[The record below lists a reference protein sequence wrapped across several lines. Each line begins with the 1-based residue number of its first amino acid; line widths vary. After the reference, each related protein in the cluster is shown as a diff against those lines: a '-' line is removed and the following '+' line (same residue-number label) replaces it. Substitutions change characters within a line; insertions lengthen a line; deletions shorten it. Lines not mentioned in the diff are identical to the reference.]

1 MNQNLLNFC
10 FLILFSQNIIFSQ
23 TYFEEYNLNK
33 DTIKERFKKLN
44 QKTLIEL
51 YYNEEVEKKII
62 QQLIYKKK
70 FYNKNKSNI
79 EFYLPLFHE
88 KLSDENLPVE
98 LKYLPIVESNLS
110 PTATSKVG
118 ATGLWQLMF
127 YTAVENGLV
136 MNSYVDE
143 RIDPVKSTTAAVRYL
158 KKLYDIHK
166 DWNLAV
172 ASYNAGPR
180 TISKAIH
187 RSGGYQ
193 NYWNIRPFLPNE
205 TANYIPSFFATMY
218 VLEYAKEH
226 GINIDNNSNYFFK
239 TDSVLITKRISM
251 RQISKALNIS
261 EDQLMNLNPSYI
273 HKIIPVVE
281 GQENYIYIPDSLTP
295 KFLESEQDIYE
306 LATRE
311 FELREKPLPSLYSI
325 NSKLVYKIK
334 YGDFLGKIANK
345 FGVTVSQI
353 KKWNNLNTDQ
363 IRENQKIIIF
373 PKKIPKN

>member
-1 MNQNLLNFC
+1 MIQNLLNFC
-10 FLILFSQNIIFSQ
+10 FFVLFFQNTIFCQ
-23 TYFEEYNLNK
+23 THFEEHNFDR

-62 QQLIYKKK
+62 QQLTHKLK
-70 FYNKNKSNI
+70 FYNKNKWNL
-79 EFYLPLFHE
+79 ELYLPLFHE
-88 KLSDENLPVE
+88 KLSNEKLPVE
-98 LKYLPIVESNLS
+98 LKYLPVVESNLS

-143 RIDPVKSTTAAVRYL
+143 RMDPVKSTTAAVRYL

-166 DWNLAV
+166 DWDLAV

-180 TISKAIH
+180 TISKAIQ

-193 NYWNIRPFLPNE
+193 NYWNIRPFLPKE
-205 TANYIPSFFATMY
+205 TANYIPSFFATIY

-226 GINIDNNSNYFFK
+226 GINFDNNSNYFFK
-239 TDSVLITKRISM
+239 TDSVLITQKVSM
-251 RQISKALNIS
+251 HQISKVLNIS
-261 EDQLMNLNPSYI
+261 EEKLIDLNPSYV
-273 HKIIPVVE
+273 HKIIPAVE
-281 GQENYIYIPDSLTP
+281 GQENYLYIPDSLSS
-295 KFLESEQDIYE
+295 KFLESKQDIYE

-311 FELREKPLPSLYSI
+311 FELREKPLPSLFSI

-334 YGDFLGKIANK
+334 YGDFLGKIANR

-353 KKWNNLNTDQ
+353 KKWNNLTTDQ

>member
-1 MNQNLLNFC
+1 MIQKLLNFC
-10 FLILFSQNIIFSQ
+10 FFILFSQNIIFSQ
-23 TYFEEYNLNK
+23 THLEQHNLNK

-62 QQLIYKKK
+62 QQLTYKLK
-70 FYNKNKSNI
+70 FYNKSKRDL

-88 KLSDENLPVE
+88 KLSNEKLPVE
-98 LKYLPIVESNLS
+98 LKYLPVIESNLN

-143 RIDPVKSTTAAVRYL
+143 RMDPVKSTTAAVRYL

-166 DWNLAV
+166 EWNLAV

-180 TISKAIH
+180 TISKAIQ

-193 NYWNIRPFLPNE
+193 NYWNIRPFLPKE
-205 TANYIPSFFATMY
+205 TANYIPSFFATIY

-226 GINIDNNSNYFFK
+226 GINIDNNYNYFFK
-239 TDSVLITKRISM
+239 TDSVLIKQKVSM
-251 RQISKALNIS
+251 HQVSKVLNIS
-261 EDQLMNLNPSYI
+261 EDKLTDLNPSYV

-281 GQENYIYIPDSLTP
+281 GQENYIYIPDSLSS
-295 KFLESEQDIYE
+295 KFLNSEQDIYE
-306 LATRE
+306 LARRE
-311 FELREKPLPSLYSI
+311 FELREKPLPSLFSI

-334 YGDFLGKIANK
+334 YGDFLGKIANR

-353 KKWNNLNTDQ
+353 KKWNNLSTDK

>member
-1 MNQNLLNFC
+1 MIQKILNFC
-10 FLILFSQNIIFSQ
+10 FFILFSQNIIFSQ
-23 TYFEEYNLNK
+23 THLEQYSLNK

-44 QKTLIEL
+44 QRTLIEL

-62 QQLIYKKK
+62 QQLTHKLK
-70 FYNKNKSNI
+70 FYDKSKRDL

-88 KLSDENLPVE
+88 KLSNQNLPVE
-98 LKYLPIVESNLS
+98 LKYLPVVESNLN

-143 RIDPVKSTTAAVRYL
+143 RMDPVKSTTAAVRYL

-166 DWNLAV
+166 EWNLAV

-180 TISKAIH
+180 TISKAIQ

-193 NYWNIRPFLPNE
+193 NYWNIRPFLPRE
-205 TANYIPSFFATMY
+205 TANYIPSFFATIY

-226 GINIDNNSNYFFK
+226 GININNNSNYFFK
-239 TDSVLITKRISM
+239 TDSVLIKQKVSM
-251 RQISKALNIS
+251 HQVSKVLNIS
-261 EDQLMNLNPSYI
+261 EDKLTDLNPSYV

-281 GQENYIYIPDSLTP
+281 GQENYIYIPDSLSS
-295 KFLESEQDIYE
+295 KFLNNEQDIYE

-311 FELREKPLPSLYSI
+311 FELREKPLPSLFSI

-334 YGDFLGKIANK
+334 YGDFLGKIANR

-353 KKWNNLNTDQ
+353 KKWNNLSTDQ
-363 IRENQKIIIF
+363 IKENQKIIIF

>member
-1 MNQNLLNFC
+1 MIQKLLNFC
-10 FLILFSQNIIFSQ
+10 FFILFSQNIIFSQ
-23 TYFEEYNLNK
+23 THLEQHNLNE

-62 QQLIYKKK
+62 QQLTHKLN
-70 FYNKNKSNI
+70 FYNKSKRDL

-88 KLSDENLPVE
+88 KLSNEKLPVE
-98 LKYLPIVESNLS
+98 LKYLPVVESNLN
-110 PTATSKVG
+110 PTAISKVG

-127 YTAVENGLV
+127 YTAVENGLA

-143 RIDPVKSTTAAVRYL
+143 RMDPVKSTKAAVRYL

-166 DWNLAV
+166 EWNLAV

-180 TISKAIH
+180 TISKAIQ

-193 NYWNIRPFLPNE
+193 NYWNIRPFLPKE
-205 TANYIPSFFATMY
+205 TANYIPSFFATIY

-239 TDSVLITKRISM
+239 TDSVLIKQKVSM
-251 RQISKALNIS
+251 HQVSNALNIS
-261 EDQLMNLNPSYI
+261 EDKLTDLNPSYV

-281 GQENYIYIPDSLTP
+281 GQENYIYIPDSLSS
-295 KFLESEQDIYE
+295 KFLNSEQDIYE
-306 LATRE
+306 LARRE
-311 FELREKPLPSLYSI
+311 FELREKPLPSLFSI

-334 YGDFLGKIANK
+334 YGDFLGKIANR

-353 KKWNNLNTDQ
+353 KKWNNLSTDQ

>member
-1 MNQNLLNFC
+1 MIQKLLNLC
-10 FLILFSQNIIFSQ
+10 FFILFFQNIIFSQ
-23 TYFEEYNLNK
+23 THLEQHNLNK

-62 QQLIYKKK
+62 QQLTHKLK
-70 FYNKNKSNI
+70 FYNNNKRDL

-88 KLSDENLPVE
+88 KLSNEKLPVE
-98 LKYLPIVESNLS
+98 LKYLPVVESNLN

-143 RIDPVKSTTAAVRYL
+143 RMDPVKSTTAAVRYL

-166 DWNLAV
+166 EWNLAV

-180 TISKAIH
+180 TISKAIQ

-193 NYWNIRPFLPNE
+193 NYWNIRPFLPRE
-205 TANYIPSFFATMY
+205 TANYIPSFFATIY

-239 TDSVLITKRISM
+239 TDSVLIKQKVSM
-251 RQISKALNIS
+251 HQVSKALNIS
-261 EDQLMNLNPSYI
+261 EEKLTDLNPSYV

-281 GQENYIYIPDSLTP
+281 GQKNYIYIPDTLSS
-295 KFLESEQDIYE
+295 KFLDSEEDIYE
-306 LATRE
+306 LAARE
-311 FELREKPLPSLYSI
+311 FELREKPLPSLFSI

-334 YGDFLGKIANK
+334 YGDFLGKIANR

-353 KKWNNLNTDQ
+353 KKWNNLSSDQ
-363 IRENQKIIIF
+363 IKENQKIIIF

>member
-1 MNQNLLNFC
+1 MIQKLLNFC
-10 FLILFSQNIIFSQ
+10 FFILFFQNIIFSQ
-23 TYFEEYNLNK
+23 THLEQHNLNK

-62 QQLIYKKK
+62 QQLTHKLK
-70 FYNKNKSNI
+70 FYNNNKRDL

-88 KLSDENLPVE
+88 KLSNEKLPVE
-98 LKYLPIVESNLS
+98 LKYLPVVESNLN

-143 RIDPVKSTTAAVRYL
+143 RMDPVKSTTAAVRYL

-166 DWNLAV
+166 EWNLAV

-180 TISKAIH
+180 TISKAIQ

-193 NYWNIRPFLPNE
+193 NYWNIRPFLPRE
-205 TANYIPSFFATMY
+205 TANYIPSFFATIY

-239 TDSVLITKRISM
+239 TDSILIKQKVSM
-251 RQISKALNIS
+251 HQVSNALNIS
-261 EDQLMNLNPSYI
+261 EDKLTDLNPSYV

-281 GQENYIYIPDSLTP
+281 GQENYIYIPDSLSS
-295 KFLESEQDIYE
+295 KFLNSEQDIYE

-311 FELREKPLPSLYSI
+311 FELREKPLPSLFSI

-334 YGDFLGKIANK
+334 YGDFLGKIANR

-353 KKWNNLNTDQ
+353 KKWNNLVSDQ
-363 IRENQKIIIF
+363 IKENQKIIIF

>member
-1 MNQNLLNFC
+1 MIQKLLNFC
-10 FLILFSQNIIFSQ
+10 FFILFFQNIIFSQ
-23 TYFEEYNLNK
+23 THLEQHNLNK

-62 QQLIYKKK
+62 QQLTHKLK
-70 FYNKNKSNI
+70 FYNNNKRDL

-88 KLSDENLPVE
+88 KLSNEKLPVE
-98 LKYLPIVESNLS
+98 LKYLPVVESNLN

-143 RIDPVKSTTAAVRYL
+143 RMDPVKSTTAAVRYL

-166 DWNLAV
+166 EWNLAV

-180 TISKAIH
+180 TISKAIQ

-193 NYWNIRPFLPNE
+193 NYWNIRPFLPRE
-205 TANYIPSFFATMY
+205 TANYIPSFFATIY

-239 TDSVLITKRISM
+239 TDSVLVKQKVSM
-251 RQISKALNIS
+251 RQVSNALNIS
-261 EDQLMNLNPSYI
+261 EDKLTDLNPSYV

-281 GQENYIYIPDSLTP
+281 GQENYIYIPDSLSS
-295 KFLESEQDIYE
+295 KFLNSEQDIYE

-311 FELREKPLPSLYSI
+311 FELREKPLPSLFSI

-334 YGDFLGKIANK
+334 YGDFLGKIANR

-353 KKWNNLNTDQ
+353 KKWNNLSTDQ

>member
-62 QQLIYKKK
+62 QQLIYKTK

>member
-1 MNQNLLNFC
+1 MIQKLLNFC
-10 FLILFSQNIIFSQ
+10 FFILFSQNIIFSQ
-23 TYFEEYNLNK
+23 THLEQHNLNK

-62 QQLIYKKK
+62 QQLTHKLK
-70 FYNKNKSNI
+70 FYNKSKRDL

-88 KLSDENLPVE
+88 KLSNEKLPVE
-98 LKYLPIVESNLS
+98 LKYLPVIESNLN
-110 PTATSKVG
+110 PAATSKVG

-143 RIDPVKSTTAAVRYL
+143 RMDPVKSTTAAVRYL

-166 DWNLAV
+166 EWNLAV

-180 TISKAIH
+180 TISKAIQ

-193 NYWNIRPFLPNE
+193 NYWNIRPFLPKE
-205 TANYIPSFFATMY
+205 TANYIPSFFATIY

-239 TDSVLITKRISM
+239 TDSVLIKQRVSIH
-251 RQISKALNIS
+251 QISKVLNIS
-261 EDQLMNLNPSYI
+261 EDKLTDLNPSYV

-281 GQENYIYIPDSLTP
+281 GQENYIYIPDSLSS
-295 KFLESEQDIYE
+295 KFLNSEQDIYE

-311 FELREKPLPSLYSI
+311 FELREKPLPSLFSI

-334 YGDFLGKIANK
+334 YGDFLGKIANR

-353 KKWNNLNTDQ
+353 KKWNNLSTDQ

>member
-23 TYFEEYNLNK
+23 TYFEEYNFNK
-33 DTIKERFKKLN
+33 DTIKERFNKLN

-62 QQLIYKKK
+62 KQLTYKTR

-88 KLSDENLPVE
+88 KLSNENLPVE
-98 LKYLPIVESNLS
+98 LKYLPIVESNLI

-143 RIDPVKSTTAAVRYL
+143 RMDPVKSTTAAVRYL

>member
-62 QQLIYKKK
+62 QQLIYKTK

-143 RIDPVKSTTAAVRYL
+143 RMDPVKSTTAAVRYL

-281 GQENYIYIPDSLTP
+281 GQENYIYIPNSLTP

>member
-1 MNQNLLNFC
+1 MIQKLLNFC
-10 FLILFSQNIIFSQ
+10 FFILFSQNIIFSQ
-23 TYFEEYNLNK
+23 THLEKHNLNK

-62 QQLIYKKK
+62 QQLTHKLK
-70 FYNKNKSNI
+70 FYNKSKRHL

-88 KLSDENLPVE
+88 KLSNEKLPVE
-98 LKYLPIVESNLS
+98 LKYLPVIESNLN

-143 RIDPVKSTTAAVRYL
+143 RMDPVKSTTAAVRYL

-166 DWNLAV
+166 EWNLAV

-180 TISKAIH
+180 TISKAIQ

-193 NYWNIRPFLPNE
+193 NYWNIRPFLPKE
-205 TANYIPSFFATMY
+205 TANYIPSFFATIY

-226 GINIDNNSNYFFK
+226 GINIDNDSNYFFK
-239 TDSVLITKRISM
+239 TDSVLIKQKVSIHQVSN
-251 RQISKALNIS
+251 ALNIS
-261 EDQLMNLNPSYI
+261 EDKLTDLNPSYV

-281 GQENYIYIPDSLTP
+281 GQENYIYIPDSLSS
-295 KFLESEQDIYE
+295 KFLNSEQDIYE
-306 LATRE
+306 LARRE
-311 FELREKPLPSLYSI
+311 FELREKPLPSLFSI

-334 YGDFLGKIANK
+334 YGDFLGRIANR

-353 KKWNNLNTDQ
+353 KKWNNLSTDQ

>member
-1 MNQNLLNFC
+1 MIQKLLNFC
-10 FLILFSQNIIFSQ
+10 FFILFFQNIIFSQ
-23 TYFEEYNLNK
+23 THLEQHNLNK

-62 QQLIYKKK
+62 QQLTHKLK
-70 FYNKNKSNI
+70 FYNKRKRDL

-88 KLSDENLPVE
+88 KLSNEKLPVE
-98 LKYLPIVESNLS
+98 LKYLPVIESNLN

-143 RIDPVKSTTAAVRYL
+143 RMDPVKSTTAAVRYL

-166 DWNLAV
+166 EWNLAV

-180 TISKAIH
+180 TISKAIQ

-193 NYWNIRPFLPNE
+193 NYWNIRPFLPKE
-205 TANYIPSFFATMY
+205 TANYIPSFFATIY

-226 GINIDNNSNYFFK
+226 GINIDNNYNYFFK
-239 TDSVLITKRISM
+239 TDSVLIKQKVSM
-251 RQISKALNIS
+251 HQVSNALNIS
-261 EDQLMNLNPSYI
+261 EDKLTDLNPSYV

-281 GQENYIYIPDSLTP
+281 GQENYIYIPDSLSS
-295 KFLESEQDIYE
+295 KFLNSEQDIYE

-311 FELREKPLPSLYSI
+311 FELREKPLPSLFSI

-334 YGDFLGKIANK
+334 YGDFLGKIANR

-353 KKWNNLNTDQ
+353 KKWNNLSTDQ

>member
-1 MNQNLLNFC
+1 MIQKLLNFC
-10 FLILFSQNIIFSQ
+10 FFILFSQNIIFSQ
-23 TYFEEYNLNK
+23 THLEQHNLNK

-62 QQLIYKKK
+62 QQLTHKLK
-70 FYNKNKSNI
+70 FYNKRKRDL

-88 KLSDENLPVE
+88 KLSNEKLPVE
-98 LKYLPIVESNLS
+98 LKYLPVIESNLN

-143 RIDPVKSTTAAVRYL
+143 RMDPVKSTTAAVRYL

-166 DWNLAV
+166 EWNLAV

-180 TISKAIH
+180 TISKAIQ

-193 NYWNIRPFLPNE
+193 NYWNIRPFLPRE
-205 TANYIPSFFATMY
+205 TANYIPSFFATIY

-226 GINIDNNSNYFFK
+226 GINIDNDSNYFFK
-239 TDSVLITKRISM
+239 TDSVLIKQKVSIHQVSN
-251 RQISKALNIS
+251 ALNIS
-261 EDQLMNLNPSYI
+261 EDKLTGLNPSYV

-281 GQENYIYIPDSLTP
+281 GQENYIYIPDSLSS
-295 KFLESEQDIYE
+295 KFLNSEQDIYE
-306 LATRE
+306 LARRE
-311 FELREKPLPSLYSI
+311 FELREKPLPSLFSI

-334 YGDFLGKIANK
+334 YGDFLGKIANR

-353 KKWNNLNTDQ
+353 KKWNNLSTDQ

>member
-1 MNQNLLNFC
+1 MIQNVLNFC
-10 FLILFSQNIIFSQ
+10 FFVLFFQSIIFCQ
-23 TYFEEYNLNK
+23 TRFEEHNFNR

-62 QQLIYKKK
+62 QQLTHKSK
-70 FYNKNKSNI
+70 FYNKNKGSL

-88 KLSDENLPVE
+88 KLSNENLPIE
-98 LKYLPIVESNLS
+98 LKYLPVVESNLN

-143 RIDPVKSTTAAVRYL
+143 RMDPVKSTTAAVRYL

-166 DWNLAV
+166 DWELAV

-180 TISKAIH
+180 TISKAIQ

-193 NYWNIRPFLPNE
+193 NYWNIRPFLPKE
-205 TANYIPSFFATMY
+205 TANYIPSFFATIY

-239 TDSVLITKRISM
+239 TDSVLIKQRVSIH
-251 RQISKALNIS
+251 QISKVLNIS
-261 EDQLMNLNPSYI
+261 EEKLIDLNPSYV

-281 GQENYIYIPDSLTP
+281 GQENYIYIPDSLSS
-295 KFLESEQDIYE
+295 KFLDIEQDIYE

-311 FELREKPLPSLYSI
+311 FELREKPLPSLFSI

-334 YGDFLGKIANK
+334 YGDFLGKIANR

-353 KKWNNLNTDQ
+353 KKWNNLTTDQ
-363 IRENQKIIIF
+363 IRENQKIVIF

>member
-1 MNQNLLNFC
+1 MIQKLLNFC
-10 FLILFSQNIIFSQ
+10 FFILFSQNIIFSQ
-23 TYFEEYNLNK
+23 THLEQHNLNK

-62 QQLIYKKK
+62 QQLTHKLK
-70 FYNKNKSNI
+70 FYNKRKRDL

-88 KLSDENLPVE
+88 KLSNEKLPVE
-98 LKYLPIVESNLS
+98 LKYLPVIESNLN

-143 RIDPVKSTTAAVRYL
+143 RMDPVKSTTAAVRYL

-166 DWNLAV
+166 EWNLAV

-180 TISKAIH
+180 TISKAIQ

-193 NYWNIRPFLPNE
+193 NYWNIRPFLPRE
-205 TANYIPSFFATMY
+205 TANYIPSFFATIY

-226 GINIDNNSNYFFK
+226 GINIDNNYNYFFK
-239 TDSVLITKRISM
+239 TDSVLIKQKVSIHQVSN
-251 RQISKALNIS
+251 ALNIS
-261 EDQLMNLNPSYI
+261 EDKLTGLNPSYV

-281 GQENYIYIPDSLTP
+281 GQENYIYIPDSLSS
-295 KFLESEQDIYE
+295 KFLNSELDIYE

-311 FELREKPLPSLYSI
+311 FELREKPLPSLFSI

-334 YGDFLGKIANK
+334 YGDFLGKIANR

-353 KKWNNLNTDQ
+353 KKWNNLSTDQ

>member
-1 MNQNLLNFC
+1 MSQKILNFC
-10 FLILFSQNIIFSQ
+10 FFVLFFQNSIFCQ
-23 TYFEEYNLNK
+23 TYFEEHNFDR
-33 DTIKERFKKLN
+33 DTIKDRFEKLN

-62 QQLIYKKK
+62 QQLTHKSK
-70 FYNKNKSNI
+70 FYNKNQRNL

-88 KLSDENLPVE
+88 KLSNEKLPVE
-98 LKYLPIVESNLS
+98 LKYLPVVESNLN

-127 YTAVENGLV
+127 YTAVENGLI

-143 RIDPVKSTTAAVRYL
+143 RMDPVKSTTAAVRYL

-166 DWNLAV
+166 DWDLAV

-180 TISKAIH
+180 TISKAIQ

-193 NYWNIRPFLPNE
+193 NYWNIRPFLPKE
-205 TANYIPSFFATMY
+205 TANYIPSFFATIY

-226 GINIDNNSNYFFK
+226 GINFDNNSNYFFK
-239 TDSVLITKRISM
+239 TDSVLITQKVSM
-251 RQISKALNIS
+251 HQISEVLNIS
-261 EDQLMNLNPSYI
+261 EEKLIDLNPSYV
-273 HKIIPVVE
+273 HKIIPAVE
-281 GQENYIYIPDSLTP
+281 GQENYIYIPDSLSS
-295 KFLESEQDIYE
+295 KFLDSKQDIYE

-311 FELREKPLPSLYSI
+311 FELREKPLPSFFSI

-334 YGDFLGKIANK
+334 YGDFLGKIANR

-353 KKWNNLNTDQ
+353 KKWNNLTTDQ

>member
-143 RIDPVKSTTAAVRYL
+143 RMDPVKSTTAAVRYL

-311 FELREKPLPSLYSI
+311 FELRDKPLPSLYSI

>member
-1 MNQNLLNFC
+1 MIQKLLNFC
-10 FLILFSQNIIFSQ
+10 FFVLFFQNTILCQ
-23 TYFEEYNLNK
+23 THFEEHNFDR

-51 YYNEEVEKKII
+51 YYNEEVEEKII
-62 QQLIYKKK
+62 QQLTHKSK
-70 FYNKNKSNI
+70 FYNKNKWSL
-79 EFYLPLFHE
+79 ELYLPLFHE
-88 KLSDENLPVE
+88 KLSNEKLPVE
-98 LKYLPIVESNLS
+98 LKYLPVVESNLS

-143 RIDPVKSTTAAVRYL
+143 RMDPVKSTTAAVRYL
-158 KKLYDIHK
+158 KKLHDIHK
-166 DWNLAV
+166 DWDLAV

-180 TISKAIH
+180 TISKAIQ

-193 NYWNIRPFLPNE
+193 NYWNIRPFLPKE
-205 TANYIPSFFATMY
+205 TANYIPSFFATIY

-226 GINIDNNSNYFFK
+226 GINIDNNSNYFSK
-239 TDSVLITKRISM
+239 TDSVLIKQKVSM
-251 RQISKALNIS
+251 RQISEALNIS
-261 EDQLMNLNPSYI
+261 EDKLVDLNPSYV
-273 HKIIPVVE
+273 HKIIPVVA
-281 GQENYIYIPDSLTP
+281 GQENYIYIPDSLSP
-295 KFLESEQDIYE
+295 KFLESEKDIYE
-306 LATRE
+306 LATRD
-311 FELREKPLPSLYSI
+311 FELREKPLPSLFSI

-334 YGDFLGKIANK
+334 YGDFLGKIANR

-353 KKWNNLNTDQ
+353 KKWNNLTTDQ

>member
-1 MNQNLLNFC
+1 MIQKLLNFC
-10 FLILFSQNIIFSQ
+10 FFILFFQNIIFSQ
-23 TYFEEYNLNK
+23 THLEQHNLNK

-62 QQLIYKKK
+62 QQLTHKLK
-70 FYNKNKSNI
+70 FYNKRKRDL

-88 KLSDENLPVE
+88 KLSNEKLPVE
-98 LKYLPIVESNLS
+98 LKYLPVVESNLN

-143 RIDPVKSTTAAVRYL
+143 RMDPVKSTTAAVRYL

-166 DWNLAV
+166 EWNLAV

-180 TISKAIH
+180 TISKAIQ

-193 NYWNIRPFLPNE
+193 NYWNIRPFLPRE
-205 TANYIPSFFATMY
+205 TANYIPSFFATIY

-239 TDSVLITKRISM
+239 TDSILIKQKVSM
-251 RQISKALNIS
+251 HQVSNALNIS
-261 EDQLMNLNPSYI
+261 EDKLTDLNPSYV

-281 GQENYIYIPDSLTP
+281 GQENYIYIPDSLSS
-295 KFLESEQDIYE
+295 KFLNSEQDIYE

-311 FELREKPLPSLYSI
+311 FELREKPLPSLFSI

-334 YGDFLGKIANK
+334 YGDFLGKIANR

-353 KKWNNLNTDQ
+353 KKWNNLSSDQ
-363 IRENQKIIIF
+363 IKENQKIIIF

>member
-1 MNQNLLNFC
+1 MIQKLLNFC
-10 FLILFSQNIIFSQ
+10 FFILFFQNIIFSQ
-23 TYFEEYNLNK
+23 THLEQHNLNK

-62 QQLIYKKK
+62 QQLTHKLK
-70 FYNKNKSNI
+70 FYNKSKRDL

-88 KLSDENLPVE
+88 KLSNEKLPVE
-98 LKYLPIVESNLS
+98 LKYLPVVESNLN

-143 RIDPVKSTTAAVRYL
+143 RMDPVKSTTAAVRYL

-166 DWNLAV
+166 EWNLAV

-180 TISKAIH
+180 TISKAIQ

-193 NYWNIRPFLPNE
+193 NYWNIRPFLPRE
-205 TANYIPSFFATMY
+205 TANYIPSFFATIY

-226 GINIDNNSNYFFK
+226 GIKIDNNSNYFFK
-239 TDSVLITKRISM
+239 TDSVLIKQKVSM
-251 RQISKALNIS
+251 LQVSNALNIS
-261 EDQLMNLNPSYI
+261 EEKLTDLNPSYV

-281 GQENYIYIPDSLTP
+281 GQENYIYIPDTLSS
-295 KFLESEQDIYE
+295 KFLNSEQDIYE

-311 FELREKPLPSLYSI
+311 FELREKPLPSLFSI

-334 YGDFLGKIANK
+334 YGDFLGKIANR

-353 KKWNNLNTDQ
+353 KKWNNLSSDQ
-363 IRENQKIIIF
+363 IKENQKIIIF

>member
-1 MNQNLLNFC
+1 MIQKLLNFC
-10 FLILFSQNIIFSQ
+10 FFILFSQNIIFSQ
-23 TYFEEYNLNK
+23 THLEQHNLNK

-62 QQLIYKKK
+62 QQLTYKLK
-70 FYNKNKSNI
+70 FYNKSKRDL

-88 KLSDENLPVE
+88 KLSNEKLPVE
-98 LKYLPIVESNLS
+98 LKYLPVIESNLN
-110 PTATSKVG
+110 PAATSKVG

-143 RIDPVKSTTAAVRYL
+143 RMDPVKSTTAAVRYL

-166 DWNLAV
+166 EWNLAV

-180 TISKAIH
+180 TISKAIQ

-193 NYWNIRPFLPNE
+193 NYWNIRPFLPKE
-205 TANYIPSFFATMY
+205 TANYIPSFFATIY

-226 GINIDNNSNYFFK
+226 GINIDSNSNYFFK
-239 TDSVLITKRISM
+239 TDSVLIKQKVSIHQVSN
-251 RQISKALNIS
+251 ALNIA
-261 EDQLMNLNPSYI
+261 EDKLTDLNPSYV

-281 GQENYIYIPDSLTP
+281 GQENYIYIPDSLSS
-295 KFLESEQDIYE
+295 KFLNSEQDIYE
-306 LATRE
+306 LARRE
-311 FELREKPLPSLYSI
+311 FELREKPLPSLFSI

-334 YGDFLGKIANK
+334 YGDFLGKIANR

-353 KKWNNLNTDQ
+353 KKWNNLSTDQ

>member
-62 QQLIYKKK
+62 QQLIYKTK

-143 RIDPVKSTTAAVRYL
+143 RMDPVKSTTAAVQYL

-226 GINIDNNSNYFFK
+226 GINIDNSSNYFFK

>member
-1 MNQNLLNFC
+1 MIQKLLNFC
-10 FLILFSQNIIFSQ
+10 FFILFSQNIIFSQ
-23 TYFEEYNLNK
+23 THLEQHNLNK

-62 QQLIYKKK
+62 QQLTHKLK
-70 FYNKNKSNI
+70 FYNKSKRDL

-88 KLSDENLPVE
+88 KLSNEKLPVE
-98 LKYLPIVESNLS
+98 LKYLPVVESNLN

-143 RIDPVKSTTAAVRYL
+143 RMDPVKSTTAAVRYL

-166 DWNLAV
+166 EWNLAV

-180 TISKAIH
+180 TISKAIQ

-193 NYWNIRPFLPNE
+193 NYWNIRPFLPRE
-205 TANYIPSFFATMY
+205 TANYIPSFFATIY

-239 TDSVLITKRISM
+239 TDSILIKQKVSM
-251 RQISKALNIS
+251 HQVSKVLNIS
-261 EDQLMNLNPSYI
+261 EDKLTDLNPSYV

-281 GQENYIYIPDSLTP
+281 GQENYIYIPDSLSS
-295 KFLESEQDIYE
+295 KFLNSEQDIYE

-311 FELREKPLPSLYSI
+311 FELREKPLPSLFSI

-334 YGDFLGKIANK
+334 YGDFLGKIANR

-353 KKWNNLNTDQ
+353 KKWNNLSSDQ
-363 IRENQKIIIF
+363 IKENQKIIIF

>member
-1 MNQNLLNFC
+1 MIQKLLNFC
-10 FLILFSQNIIFSQ
+10 FFILFFQNIIFSQ
-23 TYFEEYNLNK
+23 THLEQHNLNK

-62 QQLIYKKK
+62 QQLTHKLK
-70 FYNKNKSNI
+70 FYNKRKRDL

-88 KLSDENLPVE
+88 KLSNEKLPVE
-98 LKYLPIVESNLS
+98 LKYLPVIESNLN

-143 RIDPVKSTTAAVRYL
+143 RMDPVKSTTAAVRYL

-166 DWNLAV
+166 EWNLAV

-180 TISKAIH
+180 TISKAIQ

-193 NYWNIRPFLPNE
+193 NYWNIRPFLPRE
-205 TANYIPSFFATMY
+205 TANYIPSFFATIY

-226 GINIDNNSNYFFK
+226 GINIDNDSNYFFK
-239 TDSVLITKRISM
+239 TDSVLIKQKVSIHQVSN
-251 RQISKALNIS
+251 ALNIS
-261 EDQLMNLNPSYI
+261 EDKLTDLNPSYV

-281 GQENYIYIPDSLTP
+281 GQENYIYIPDSLSS
-295 KFLESEQDIYE
+295 KFLNSEQDIYE

-311 FELREKPLPSLYSI
+311 FELREKPLPSLFSI

-334 YGDFLGKIANK
+334 YGDFLGKIANR

-353 KKWNNLNTDQ
+353 KKWNNLSSDQ
-363 IRENQKIIIF
+363 IKENQKIIIF

>member
-1 MNQNLLNFC
+1 MIQKLLNLYF
-10 FLILFSQNIIFSQ
+10 FILFFQNIIFSQ
-23 TYFEEYNLNK
+23 THLEQHNLNK

-62 QQLIYKKK
+62 QQLTHKLK
-70 FYNKNKSNI
+70 FYNNNKRDL

-88 KLSDENLPVE
+88 KLSNEKLPVE
-98 LKYLPIVESNLS
+98 LKYLPVVESNLN

-143 RIDPVKSTTAAVRYL
+143 RMDPVKSTTAAVRYL

-166 DWNLAV
+166 EWNLAV

-180 TISKAIH
+180 TISKAIQ

-193 NYWNIRPFLPNE
+193 NYWNIRPFLPRE
-205 TANYIPSFFATMY
+205 TANYIPSFFATIY

-239 TDSVLITKRISM
+239 TDSVLIKQKVSM
-251 RQISKALNIS
+251 HQVSKALNIS
-261 EDQLMNLNPSYI
+261 EEKLTDLNPSYV

-281 GQENYIYIPDSLTP
+281 GQKNYIYIPDTLSS
-295 KFLESEQDIYE
+295 KFLDSEEDIYE
-306 LATRE
+306 LAARE
-311 FELREKPLPSLYSI
+311 FELREKPLPSLFSI

-334 YGDFLGKIANK
+334 YGDFLGKIANR

-353 KKWNNLNTDQ
+353 KKWNNLSSDQ
-363 IRENQKIIIF
+363 IKENQKIIIF

>member
-1 MNQNLLNFC
+1 MIQKLLNFC
-10 FLILFSQNIIFSQ
+10 FFILFFQNIIFSQ
-23 TYFEEYNLNK
+23 THLEQHNFNR

-62 QQLIYKKK
+62 QQLTHKLK
-70 FYNKNKSNI
+70 FYNNNKRDL

-88 KLSDENLPVE
+88 KLSNEKLPVE
-98 LKYLPIVESNLS
+98 LKYLPVVESNLN

-143 RIDPVKSTTAAVRYL
+143 RMDPVKSTTAAVRYL

-166 DWNLAV
+166 EWNLAV

-180 TISKAIH
+180 TISKAIQ

-193 NYWNIRPFLPNE
+193 NYWNIRPFLPRE
-205 TANYIPSFFATMY
+205 TANYIPSFFATIY

-239 TDSVLITKRISM
+239 TDSVLIKQKVSM
-251 RQISKALNIS
+251 HQVSNALNIS
-261 EDQLMNLNPSYI
+261 EEKLTDLNPSYV

-281 GQENYIYIPDSLTP
+281 GQKNYIYIPDTLSS
-295 KFLESEQDIYE
+295 KFLNSEQDIYE

-311 FELREKPLPSLYSI
+311 FELREKPLPSLFSI

-334 YGDFLGKIANK
+334 YGDFLGKIANR

-353 KKWNNLNTDQ
+353 KKWNNLSSDQ
-363 IRENQKIIIF
+363 IKENQKIIIF

>member
-1 MNQNLLNFC
+1 MNQDVLNFC
-10 FLILFSQNIIFSQ
+10 FLILFAQNILFAQ
-23 TYFEEYNLNK
+23 TYFKEQNFNK

-62 QQLIYKKK
+62 QQLTYKSK
-70 FYNKNKSNI
+70 FYNKNKRNI

-88 KLSDENLPVE
+88 KLSNENLPVE
-98 LKYLPIVESNLS
+98 LKYLPVVESNLK

-127 YTAVENGLV
+127 YTALENGLV

-143 RIDPVKSTTAAVRYL
+143 RMDPVKSTTAAIRYL

-166 DWNLAV
+166 DWDLAV

-180 TISKAIH
+180 TISKAIQ

-193 NYWNIRPFLPNE
+193 NYWNIRPFLPRE

-226 GINIDNNSNYFFK
+226 DINIDYSSNYFFR
-239 TDSVLITKRISM
+239 TDSILISQKTSLY
-251 RQISKALNIS
+251 QISKTLGIS
-261 EDQLMNLNPSYI
+261 KQKLIDLNPSYV
-273 HKIIPVVE
+273 HKIIPVIE
-281 GQENYIYIPDSLTP
+281 GQENYIYIPDSLTA
-295 KFLESEQDIYE
+295 KFLDSEKDIYE
-306 LATRE
+306 LATKE
-311 FELREKPLPSLYSI
+311 FESREKPLPSLFSI

-353 KKWNNLNTDQ
+353 KKWNNLATDQ

>member
-1 MNQNLLNFC
+1 MIQKLLNFC
-10 FLILFSQNIIFSQ
+10 FFILFSQNVIFSQ
-23 TYFEEYNLNK
+23 TPLKQHNLNK

-62 QQLIYKKK
+62 QQLAHKSK
-70 FYNKNKSNI
+70 FYNKNKRKL

-88 KLSDENLPVE
+88 KLSNENLPVE
-98 LKYLPIVESNLS
+98 LKYLPVVESNLN
-110 PTATSKVG
+110 PIATSKVG

-143 RIDPVKSTTAAVRYL
+143 RMDPVKSTTAAVRYL

-166 DWNLAV
+166 EWNLAV

-180 TISKAIH
+180 TISKAIQ

-193 NYWNIRPFLPNE
+193 NYWNIRPFLPKE
-205 TANYIPSFFATMY
+205 TANYIPSFFATIY

-239 TDSVLITKRISM
+239 TDSVLIKQKVSM
-251 RQISKALNIS
+251 HQVSKVLNIS
-261 EDQLMNLNPSYI
+261 EDKLTDLNPSYV

-281 GQENYIYIPDSLTP
+281 GQENYIYIPDSLSS
-295 KFLESEQDIYE
+295 KFLNSEQDIYE
-306 LATRE
+306 LARRE
-311 FELREKPLPSLYSI
+311 FELREKPLPSLFSI

-334 YGDFLGKIANK
+334 YGDFLGKIANR

-353 KKWNNLNTDQ
+353 KKWNNLSTDQ

>member
-1 MNQNLLNFC
+1 MIQKLLNFC
-10 FLILFSQNIIFSQ
+10 FFILFSQNIIFSQ
-23 TYFEEYNLNK
+23 THLEQHNLNK

-62 QQLIYKKK
+62 QQLTYKLK
-70 FYNKNKSNI
+70 FYNKSKRDL

-88 KLSDENLPVE
+88 KLSNEKLPVE
-98 LKYLPIVESNLS
+98 LKYLPVIESNLN

-143 RIDPVKSTTAAVRYL
+143 RMDPVKSTTAAVRYL

-166 DWNLAV
+166 EWNLAV

-180 TISKAIH
+180 TISKAIQ

-193 NYWNIRPFLPNE
+193 NYWNIRPFLPKE
-205 TANYIPSFFATMY
+205 TANYIPSFFATIY

-226 GINIDNNSNYFFK
+226 GINIDSDSKYFFK
-239 TDSVLITKRISM
+239 TDSVLIKQKVSM
-251 RQISKALNIS
+251 HQVSKALNIS
-261 EDQLMNLNPSYI
+261 EEKLTDLNPSYV

-281 GQENYIYIPDSLTP
+281 GQENYIYIPDSLSS
-295 KFLESEQDIYE
+295 KFLNSEQDIYE
-306 LATRE
+306 LARRE
-311 FELREKPLPSLYSI
+311 FELREKPLPSLFSI

-334 YGDFLGKIANK
+334 YGDFLGKIANR

-353 KKWNNLNTDQ
+353 KKWNNLSTDQ

>member
-1 MNQNLLNFC
+1 MIQKLLNFC
-10 FLILFSQNIIFSQ
+10 FFILFSQNIIFSQ
-23 TYFEEYNLNK
+23 THLEQHNLNK

-62 QQLIYKKK
+62 QQLTHKLK
-70 FYNKNKSNI
+70 FYNKRKRDL

-88 KLSDENLPVE
+88 KLSNEKLPVE
-98 LKYLPIVESNLS
+98 LKYLPVIESNLN

-143 RIDPVKSTTAAVRYL
+143 RMDPVKSTTAAVRYL

-166 DWNLAV
+166 EWNLAV

-180 TISKAIH
+180 TISKAIQ

-193 NYWNIRPFLPNE
+193 NYWNIRPFLPKE
-205 TANYIPSFFATMY
+205 TANYIPSFFATIY

-226 GINIDNNSNYFFK
+226 GINIDNDSNYFFK
-239 TDSVLITKRISM
+239 TDSVLIKQKVSIHQVSN
-251 RQISKALNIS
+251 ALNIS
-261 EDQLMNLNPSYI
+261 EDKLTGLNPSYV

-281 GQENYIYIPDSLTP
+281 GQENYIYIPDSLSS
-295 KFLESEQDIYE
+295 KFLNSEQDIYE

-311 FELREKPLPSLYSI
+311 FELREKPLPSLFSI

-334 YGDFLGKIANK
+334 YGDFLGKIANR

-353 KKWNNLNTDQ
+353 KKWNNLSTDQ

>member
-1 MNQNLLNFC
+1 MIQKLLNLC
-10 FLILFSQNIIFSQ
+10 FFILFFQNIIFSQ
-23 TYFEEYNLNK
+23 THLEQHNFNR

-62 QQLIYKKK
+62 QQLTHKLK
-70 FYNKNKSNI
+70 FYNKSKRDL

-88 KLSDENLPVE
+88 KLSNEKLPVE
-98 LKYLPIVESNLS
+98 LKYLPVVESNLN

-143 RIDPVKSTTAAVRYL
+143 RMDPVKSTTAAVRYL

-166 DWNLAV
+166 EWNLAV

-180 TISKAIH
+180 TISKAIQ

-193 NYWNIRPFLPNE
+193 NYWNIRPFLPRE
-205 TANYIPSFFATMY
+205 TANYIPSFFATIY

-239 TDSVLITKRISM
+239 TDSVLIKQKVSM
-251 RQISKALNIS
+251 HQVSNALNIS
-261 EDQLMNLNPSYI
+261 EEKLTDLNPSYV

-281 GQENYIYIPDSLTP
+281 GQENYIYIPDTLSS
-295 KFLESEQDIYE
+295 KFLNSEQDIYE

-311 FELREKPLPSLYSI
+311 FELREKPLPSLFSI

-334 YGDFLGKIANK
+334 YGDFLGKIANR

-353 KKWNNLNTDQ
+353 KKWNNLSSDQ
-363 IRENQKIIIF
+363 IKENQKIIIF

>member
-1 MNQNLLNFC
+1 MIQKLLNFC
-10 FLILFSQNIIFSQ
+10 FFILFSQNIIFSQ
-23 TYFEEYNLNK
+23 THLEQHNLNK

-62 QQLIYKKK
+62 QQLTHKLK
-70 FYNKNKSNI
+70 FYNKSKRDL

-88 KLSDENLPVE
+88 KLSNEKLPVE
-98 LKYLPIVESNLS
+98 LKYLPVIESNLN

-143 RIDPVKSTTAAVRYL
+143 RMDPVKSTTAAVRYL

-166 DWNLAV
+166 EWNLAV

-180 TISKAIH
+180 TISKAIQ

-193 NYWNIRPFLPNE
+193 NYWNIRPFLPKE
-205 TANYIPSFFATMY
+205 TANYIPSFFATIY

-226 GINIDNNSNYFFK
+226 GINIDNDSNYFFK
-239 TDSVLITKRISM
+239 TDSVLIKQKVSM
-251 RQISKALNIS
+251 HQVSKVLNIS
-261 EDQLMNLNPSYI
+261 EDKLTDLNPSYA

-281 GQENYIYIPDSLTP
+281 GQENYIYIPDSLSS
-295 KFLESEQDIYE
+295 KFLNSEQDIYE
-306 LATRE
+306 LARRE
-311 FELREKPLPSLYSI
+311 FELREKPLPSLFSI

-334 YGDFLGKIANK
+334 YGDFLGKIANR

-353 KKWNNLNTDQ
+353 KKWNNLSTDQ

>member
-1 MNQNLLNFC
+1 MIQKLLNFC
-10 FLILFSQNIIFSQ
+10 FFILFSQNIIFSQ
-23 TYFEEYNLNK
+23 THLEQHNLNK

-62 QQLIYKKK
+62 QQLTHKLK
-70 FYNKNKSNI
+70 FYNKSKRDL

-88 KLSDENLPVE
+88 KLSNEKLPVE
-98 LKYLPIVESNLS
+98 LKYLPVIESNLN

-143 RIDPVKSTTAAVRYL
+143 RMDPVKSTTAAVRYL

-166 DWNLAV
+166 EWNLAV

-180 TISKAIH
+180 TISKAIQ

-193 NYWNIRPFLPNE
+193 NYWNIRPFLPKE
-205 TANYIPSFFATMY
+205 TANYIPSFFATIY

-226 GINIDNNSNYFFK
+226 GINIDSNSNYFFK
-239 TDSVLITKRISM
+239 TDSVLIKQKVSM
-251 RQISKALNIS
+251 HQVSKALNIS
-261 EDQLMNLNPSYI
+261 EEKLTDLNPSYV

-281 GQENYIYIPDSLTP
+281 GQENYIYIPDSLSS
-295 KFLESEQDIYE
+295 KFLNSEQDIYE

-311 FELREKPLPSLYSI
+311 FELREKPLPSLFSI

-334 YGDFLGKIANK
+334 YGDFLGKIANR

-353 KKWNNLNTDQ
+353 KKWNNLSTDQ

>member
-1 MNQNLLNFC
+1 MIQKLLNFC
-10 FLILFSQNIIFSQ
+10 FFILFSQNIIFSQ
-23 TYFEEYNLNK
+23 THLEQHNLNK

-62 QQLIYKKK
+62 QQLTYKLR
-70 FYNKNKSNI
+70 FYNKSKRDL

-88 KLSDENLPVE
+88 KLSNEKLPVE
-98 LKYLPIVESNLS
+98 LKYLPVIESNLN

-143 RIDPVKSTTAAVRYL
+143 RMDPVKSTTAAVRYL

-166 DWNLAV
+166 EWNLAV

-180 TISKAIH
+180 TISKAIQ

-193 NYWNIRPFLPNE
+193 NYWNIRPFLPKE
-205 TANYIPSFFATMY
+205 TANYIPSFFATIY

-226 GINIDNNSNYFFK
+226 GINIDNDSNYFFK
-239 TDSVLITKRISM
+239 TDSVLIKQKVSIHQVSN
-251 RQISKALNIS
+251 ALNIA
-261 EDQLMNLNPSYI
+261 EDKLTDLNPSYV

-281 GQENYIYIPDSLTP
+281 GQENYIYIPDSLSS
-295 KFLESEQDIYE
+295 KFLNSEQDIYE
-306 LATRE
+306 LARRE
-311 FELREKPLPSLYSI
+311 FELREKPLPSLFSI

-334 YGDFLGKIANK
+334 YGDFLGKIANR

-353 KKWNNLNTDQ
+353 KKWNNLSTDQ

>member
-1 MNQNLLNFC
+1 MIQKLLNFC
-10 FLILFSQNIIFSQ
+10 FFILFSQNIIFSQ
-23 TYFEEYNLNK
+23 THLEQHNLNK

-62 QQLIYKKK
+62 QQLTHKLK
-70 FYNKNKSNI
+70 FYNKSKRDL

-88 KLSDENLPVE
+88 KLSNEKLPVE
-98 LKYLPIVESNLS
+98 LKYLPVIESNLN
-110 PTATSKVG
+110 PAATSKVG

-143 RIDPVKSTTAAVRYL
+143 RMDPVKSTTAAVRYL

-166 DWNLAV
+166 EWNLAV

-180 TISKAIH
+180 TISKAIQ

-193 NYWNIRPFLPNE
+193 NYWNIRPFLPKE
-205 TANYIPSFFATMY
+205 TANYIPSFFATIY

-226 GINIDNNSNYFFK
+226 GINIDSNSNYFFK
-239 TDSVLITKRISM
+239 TDSVLIKQKVSM
-251 RQISKALNIS
+251 HQVSKALNIS
-261 EDQLMNLNPSYI
+261 EEKLTDLNPSYV

-281 GQENYIYIPDSLTP
+281 GQENYIYIPDSLSS
-295 KFLESEQDIYE
+295 KFLNSEQDIYE
-306 LATRE
+306 LARRE
-311 FELREKPLPSLYSI
+311 FELREKPLPSLFSI

-334 YGDFLGKIANK
+334 YGDFLGKIANR

-353 KKWNNLNTDQ
+353 KKWNNLSTDQ

>member
-1 MNQNLLNFC
+1 MIQKILNFC
-10 FLILFSQNIIFSQ
+10 FFILFSQNIIFSQ
-23 TYFEEYNLNK
+23 THLEQHSLNK

-44 QKTLIEL
+44 QRTLIEL

-62 QQLIYKKK
+62 QQLTHKLK
-70 FYNKNKSNI
+70 FYDKSKRDL

-88 KLSDENLPVE
+88 KLSNQNLPVE
-98 LKYLPIVESNLS
+98 LKYLPVVESNLN

-143 RIDPVKSTTAAVRYL
+143 RMDPVKSTTAAVRYL

-166 DWNLAV
+166 EWNLAV

-180 TISKAIH
+180 TISKAIQ

-193 NYWNIRPFLPNE
+193 NYWNIRPFLPRE
-205 TANYIPSFFATMY
+205 TANYIPSFFATIY

-226 GINIDNNSNYFFK
+226 GININNNSNYFFK
-239 TDSVLITKRISM
+239 TDSVLIKQKVSM
-251 RQISKALNIS
+251 HQVSKVLNIS
-261 EDQLMNLNPSYI
+261 EDKITDLNPSYV

-281 GQENYIYIPDSLTP
+281 GQENYIYIPDSLSS
-295 KFLESEQDIYE
+295 KFLNNEQDIYE

-311 FELREKPLPSLYSI
+311 FELREKPLPSLFSI

-334 YGDFLGKIANK
+334 YGDFLGKIANR

-353 KKWNNLNTDQ
+353 KKWNNLSTDQ
-363 IRENQKIIIF
+363 IKENQKIIIF

>member
-23 TYFEEYNLNK
+23 TYFAEHNFNK
-33 DTIKERFKKLN
+33 DTIKERFNKLN

-62 QQLIYKKK
+62 KQLTYKTR

-88 KLSDENLPVE
+88 KLSNENLPVE
-98 LKYLPIVESNLS
+98 LKYLPIVESNLI

-127 YTAVENGLV
+127 YTAIENGLV

-143 RIDPVKSTTAAVRYL
+143 RMDPVKSTTAAVRYL

-187 RSGGYQ
+187 RSGGFQ

-205 TANYIPSFFATMY
+205 TSNYIPSFFATMY

-261 EDQLMNLNPSYI
+261 EDKLIGLNPSYV

-306 LATRE
+306 LAKKE
-311 FELREKPLPSLYSI
+311 FESMEKPLPSLFSI

-353 KKWNNLNTDQ
+353 KKWNNLNSDK